1 VTAARRA
8 EGPRLDGILVAAKPA
23 GPTSHDVV
31 ALVRRL
37 TGVRRVGHGGT
48 LDPFAMGVLPIFL
61 GHATRMVEYHLAD
74 EKSYRASVVLGAS
87 STTDDIDGE
96 LTPGPAAPPERDVL
110 ADALGT
116 FRGQI
121 VQVPPDHSAV
131 HVEGR
136 RAYQLARQGERPQLP
151 PRQVTIH
158 ALEVVEWDGS
168 DPARPVAVL
177 DVRCSAGTYVRALAR
192 DLGALLGCGAYLGSL
207 TRTASGPFRLEDAHP
222 LDQVREALATGR
234 SAALLLPMDV
244 GLTEVPEVRLGRTD
258 REALARGQIVRV
270 TARASAAAGPTG
282 TLVRVVDGRR
292 QLLAMA
298 HLRDG
303 RLYPDKVFVLPEP
316 TQPTQPTEA

>member
-8 EGPRLDGILVAAKPA
+8 EGPPLDGILVVAKPA

-48 LDPFAMGVLPIFL
+48 LDPFAMGVLPVFI

-74 EKSYRASVVLGAS
+74 EKAYRASVVLGAS

-96 LTPGPAAPPERDVL
+96 LTAGPLAAPGR
-110 ADALGT
+110 DALEEAFGT
-116 FRGQI
+116 FRGPI

-136 RAYQLARQGERPQLP
+136 RAYQLAREGARPQLP
-151 PRQVTIH
+151 PRQVVIH
-158 ALEVVEWDGS
+158 HLELVDWDGS

-192 DLGALLGCGAYLGSL
+192 DLGTQLGCGAYLGSL
-207 TRTASGPFRLEDAHP
+207 TRTASGPFRLADAHP
-222 LDQVREALATGR
+222 LDEVREELAAGR
-234 SAALLLPMDV
+234 RAALLPMDV
-244 GLTEVPEVRLGRTD
+244 GLKDVPEVRLGHKD
-258 REALARGQIVRV
+258 REALARGQVVRV
-270 TARASAAAGPTG
+270 PERASAAAPTG
-282 TLVRVVDGRR
+282 ALVRVVDGGGR
-292 QLLAMA
+292 LLAMA

-303 RLYPDKVFVLPEP
+303 RLYPDKVFVLP
-316 TQPTQPTEA
+316 QPAEA